1 MSLYY
6 RNLIQNAG
14 LLDMYPNAA
23 VAYSLRKLRDGYS
36 GYAIKVRRSFD
47 SEVQDIGFKSSGDLD
62 TTSLNN
68 FFGNNIIL
76 QSENFSVTPWL
87 RGNSIV
93 TTGTTI
99 LSPNGVDYANKLDEN
114 TVLAS
119 HIVTQACTLTINR
132 TYFLSIYLRAG
143 ERDIVDVV
151 SGIDNTSRVARLN
164 LTTGTIDSTTFV
176 NGGTLTSVGSG
187 WYKFEVTV
195 TSAVTS
201 IPTGL
206 QVRLT
211 NGLTQTYS
219 GTTGWG
225 CYIWGAQVSGYIDSV
240 VPYFKTTAVSAAS
253 AFIETWY
260 DQSTNGNNASQTA
273 GGNQAQLVANGQ
285 IIRDTTTGKPTTTW
299 SSDRYAL
306 VTGINPNTRYLSIGV
321 VNRTSNST
329 NNIIHIGQ
337 TGFGGVNG
345 QQPFFWVATT
355 GNVRS
360 DMYSIVIH
368 GTNTSTGPFITT
380 SEKNVS
386 DLKTAYLNGMAL
398 ATTATEPPFAGTGMD
413 TFGRAGGIFTTCQYA
428 EYIYWNS
435 EQSTYRS
442 AIETAINNYY
452 NIY

>member
-14 LLDMYPNAA
+14 LLDIYPNAA

-36 GYAIKVRRSFD
+36 GYAISVRRFVD
-47 SEVQDIGFKSSGDLD
+47 NAVQDIGFKSSGDLD

-76 QSENFSVTPWL
+76 QSENFSATTWL
-87 RGNSIV
+87 KVGSTVSTGVIPAPVGGGNA
-93 TTGTTI
+93 
-99 LSPNGVDYANKLDEN
+99 DKLEETAVN
-114 TVLAS
+114 SA
-119 HIVTQACTLTINR
+119 HQVTQACTLTINR
-132 TYFLSIYLRAG
+132 TYFLSIYLKAA
-143 ERDIVDVV
+143 ERYIVDVV
-151 SGIDNTSRVARLN
+151 SGIDNISRVARLN
-164 LTTGTIDSTTFV
+164 LTTGSIVSTSFV
-176 NGGTLTSVGSG
+176 NGGTLTSVGND

-201 IPTGL
+201 IPTGI

-211 NGLTQTYS
+211 NGLNQTYS
-219 GTTGWG
+219 GTTGSG

-240 VPYFKTTAVSAAS
+240 VPYFKTTTVIAAS
-253 AFIETWY
+253 AFIEVWY
-260 DQSTNGNNASQTA
+260 DQSTNGNNASQTVP
-273 GGNQAQLVANGQ
+273 GNQAQLVANGQ

-299 SSDRYAL
+299 SGDRYGL

-321 VNRTSNST
+321 INRTANT
-329 NNIIHIGQ
+329 NNIIHIGL
-337 TGFGGVNG
+337 TGLGGVNG
-345 QQPFFWVATT
+345 QQPFFWAATT

-360 DMYSIVIH
+360 DMYSTVIH
-368 GTNTSTGPFITT
+368 SANTSTGAFITT

-386 DLKTAYLNGMAL
+386 DLKTAYLNGIAL
-398 ATTATEPPFAGTGMD
+398 ATTATESPANGAGID
-413 TFGRAGGIFTTCQYA
+413 TFGRAGGTFTTCQYA

-435 EQSTYRS
+435 EQSTNRS

>member
-47 SEVQDIGFKSSGDLD
+47 GTVQDIGFKSSGDLD

-76 QSENFSVTPWL
+76 QSENFNTTWL
-87 RGNSIV
+87 KVGSTVSTGVIVAPVGGGNA
-93 TTGTTI
+93 
-99 LSPNGVDYANKLDEN
+99 DKLEETAVN
-114 TVLAS
+114 SA
-119 HIVTQACTLTINR
+119 HQVTQSCTLTINR

-143 ERDIVDVV
+143 ERHIVDVV
-151 SGIDNTSRVARLN
+151 SGIDSTSRVARLN
-164 LTTGTIDSTTFV
+164 LSAGTIVSTTFV
-176 NGGTLTSVGSG
+176 NGGTLTSVGND

-195 TSAVTS
+195 TSTVTS

-211 NGLTQTYS
+211 NGSTQTYS

-240 VPYFKTTAVSAAS
+240 VPYFKTATVSAAS
-253 AFIETWY
+253 AFIEVWY
-260 DQSTNGNNASQTA
+260 DQSTNGNYATQTA
-273 GGNQAQLVANGQ
+273 PGNQAQLVSNGQ
-285 IIRDTTTGKPTTTW
+285 IIRDTPTGKPTTTW
-299 SSDRYAL
+299 TNSRYAL
-306 VTGINPNTRYLSIGV
+306 VTGINPNTKYLSIGV
-321 VNRTSNST
+321 INRTAIT

-337 TGFGGVNG
+337 TGIGGVNG

-368 GTNTSTGPFITT
+368 GTNTSTGRFITT

-386 DLKTAYLNGMAL
+386 DLKTAYLNGTAL
-398 ATTATEPPFAGTGMD
+398 ATTATEPPSPGAVIEN
-413 TFGRAGGIFTTCQYA
+413 FGRAGANFTTCQYS

-442 AIETAINNYY
+442 DIETDINNYY